1 MEDNHYKAKDI
12 ILSCFSDVGKE
23 KRSPSNY
30 VRGTEELKDIIL
42 FENSTF
48 KKKRLTKSSSKD
60 LQLNEI
66 DQGE

>member
-1 MEDNHYKAKDI
+1 MEDNHYKTKDI
-12 ILSCFSDVGKE
+12 ILSCFSDVAKE